1 MVCGC
6 VLGLSLPLVAGRSA
20 AAVQVLNSN
29 ITEAEVLAA
38 QKGWCEGLLK
48 ISAAY
53 ASGGFAKAKTTAE
66 AVIDQAYAYKDG
78 AVAFR
83 PTLAPTTQAFRTTPE
98 GALAYF
104 VGGNP
109 DFPKDTGFALS
120 PWRSCQVKNQVIR
133 IGGNYATT
141 MGNVMFTNASGK
153 TTTVDKT
160 WGFMKLPDGRV
171 VITLHHSSL
180 PAEY

>member
-1 MVCGC
+1 
-6 VLGLSLPLVAGRSA
+6 
-20 AAVQVLNSN
+20 
-29 ITEAEVLAA
+29 
-38 QKGWCEGLLK
+38 
-48 ISAAY
+48 
-53 ASGGFAKAKTTAE
+53 
-66 AVIDQAYAYKDG
+66 
-78 AVAFR
+78 
-83 PTLAPTTQAFRTTPE
+83 
-98 GALAYF
+98 
-104 VGGNP
+104 
-109 DFPKDTGFALS
+109 
-120 PWRSCQVKNQVIR
+120 VKNQVIR

>member
-1 MVCGC
+1 M
-6 VLGLSLPLVAGRSA
+6 
-20 AAVQVLNSN
+20 LNSN
-29 ITEAEVLAA
+29 ITEADVLAA
-38 QKGWCEGLLK
+38 QKGWCQGLLK

-53 ASGGFAKAKTTAE
+53 ASGGFAKAKSTAE
-66 AVIDQAYAYKDG
+66 AVIDQAYAYQYG

-83 PTLAPTTQAFRTTPE
+83 PTLAPATQAFRTTAD

-104 VGGNP
+104 VGGDP
-109 DFPKDTGFALS
+109 AFPRDTGFART
-120 PWRSCQVKNQVIR
+120 PWRSCQVENQVIW

-141 MGNVMFTNASGK
+141 MGNVTFTNASGA

-160 WGFMKLPDGRV
+160 WGFMKLSDGRV

-180 PAEY
+180 PMAN